1 MLKNEIDNYNNELDK
16 IHNQFNDLK
25 VFNEIKDRIYE
36 IINESS
42 EKEVSLVSWRDIDS
56 IKKAIHNNNYI

>member
-42 EKEVSLVSWRDIDS
+42 EREIELVSLRDTIS
-56 IKKAIHNNNYI
+56 IKKAIRDNNYI

>member
-1 MLKNEIDNYNNELDK
+1 MLKNEIDNYNNELEK

-42 EKEVSLVSWRDIDS
+42 EKEVSLISWRDIDS

>member
-42 EKEVSLVSWRDIDS
+42 EKEVSLISWRDIDS

>member
-1 MLKNEIDNYNNELDK
+1 MLKNEIDNYNNELEK